1 MRLHSKVLTM
11 SALKSIS
18 AFLAAAAVG
27 LSVSVVYA
35 QGVSQ
40 SNKLTNQDLPE
51 LGSPANAAISID
63 DEYHAGLGFV
73 NEIRKEGVI
82 LTDPEVQQYAQE
94 MGHSLSSQ
102 AEEGQHQF
110 YYFIIREPSVNAFA
124 IPGGFVA
131 IHSGLFAAVRN
142 ENELAGVLGHEPAHV
157 TQRHLVRQLIDQS
170 HEGLMATAA
179 MLAAVLLGATAGRGN
194 PDAIEGAV
202 LAGQSAMIQHQINYT
217 RSSEFEADRIGITTM
232 ANAGYDPLGMAS
244 FFDYM
249 SHNGP
254 EPSRVNAVQFL
265 IDHPIFSDRVAEAQ
279 DRANQIG
286 RTHHEDS
293 LGFLLTRERLR
304 SVAADP
310 RVARQYY
317 ANLLKNGGGKTIQ
330 ERYGRDVA
338 DIELK
343 NPAPAIADLQDLVR
357 EYPKVTQFYGALGQA
372 YLVNNQFK
380 ESTAIL
386 EQAMTLFP
394 RNVPITIRLA
404 ESLMHSGDN
413 KRAHLVL
420 LDLFNTVEPTPDH
433 TRLIAKAARTAGD
446 YADSYS
452 YMAEFYLMT
461 GNLQMA
467 SNQLQIALTLPGLDA
482 VHRARYSARLEA
494 VRPAGCV
501 TLPPDHK
508 PPPQDPWES
517 WNRGVYKVNDKLD
530 RAIAK
535 PIARTY
541 VKAVPA
547 PARTGVSNFFANLR
561 TTTVMVND
569 ALQGKFGAA
578 ATDLARLIVNTTVGV
593 GGLLDPAS
601 QMGLDKNDEDFGQT
615 LGHWGVPPGPFV
627 EGPFFGPSDTRDGPG
642 RIVDIFTGPTHY
654 ISNNWVTYGLYG
666 VSFVEAGPGAFPSHE
681 P

>member
-1 MRLHSKVLTM
+1 
-11 SALKSIS
+11 
-18 AFLAAAAVG
+18 
-27 LSVSVVYA
+27 
-35 QGVSQ
+35 
-40 SNKLTNQDLPE
+40 
-51 LGSPANAAISID
+51 
-63 DEYHAGLGFV
+63 
-73 NEIRKEGVI
+73 
-82 LTDPEVQQYAQE
+82 
-94 MGHSLSSQ
+94 
-102 AEEGQHQF
+102 
-110 YYFIIREPSVNAFA
+110 
-124 IPGGFVA
+124 
-131 IHSGLFAAVRN
+131 
-142 ENELAGVLGHEPAHV
+142 
-157 TQRHLVRQLIDQS
+157 
-170 HEGLMATAA
+170 
-179 MLAAVLLGATAGRGN
+179 LLGATAGRGN

-286 RTHHEDS
+286 RIHHEDS

-420 LDLFNTVEPTPDH
+420 LDLFNTVEPTPDQ
-433 TRLIAKAARTAGD
+433 TRLIAKAASTAGD

-482 VHRARYSARLEA
+482 VQRARYSARLEE
-494 VRPAGCV
+494 VRAAMPKKNKNTMA
-501 TLPPDHK
+501 D
-508 PPPQDPWES
+508 E
-517 WNRGVYKVNDKLD
+517 RGVN
-530 RAIAK
+530 
-535 PIARTY
+535 
-541 VKAVPA
+541 
-547 PARTGVSNFFANLR
+547 S
-561 TTTVMVND
+561 
-569 ALQGKFGAA
+569 
-578 ATDLARLIVNTTVGV
+578 
-593 GGLLDPAS
+593 
-601 QMGLDKNDEDFGQT
+601 GQ
-615 LGHWGVPPGPFV
+615 
-627 EGPFFGPSDTRDGPG
+627 
-642 RIVDIFTGPTHY
+642 
-654 ISNNWVTYGLYG
+654 
-666 VSFVEAGPGAFPSHE
+666 
-681 P
+681 